1 MKHILI
7 AAMLVAAAV
16 MPSCKKKDKDTAG
29 TGGNTTLVVAPQHH
43 GKPIDSC
50 TVYLKY
56 NTMDAPGTGTSN
68 YDISAKV
75 MMVNGTP
82 VATFPGMKKGQYY
95 VFGFGYDPSINQNVI
110 GGIPYKITADG
121 TVNIDLPVSEQH

>member
-1 MKHILI
+1 
-7 AAMLVAAAV
+7 
-16 MPSCKKKDKDTAG
+16 MPSCKKKDKDSAG
-29 TGGNTTLVVAPQHH
+29 TGGNTTFVVAPQHH

-75 MMVNGTP
+75 MMVNGEP

-95 VFGFGYDPSINQNVI
+95 VFGSGYDPAISQGVI
-110 GGIPYKITADG
+110 GGIPYKIEQDGG
-121 TVNIDLPVSEQH
+121 TVKITLPVSEQH